1 MTRPRLWPAALV
13 LLLGGLWIARIWLT
27 GDAIRQFRII
37 GTIATTLLVTIL
49 LVVWLVFF
57 SRLSRR
63 TRLAG
68 AAVAIALFAL
78 MPALFRIRGVTGDL
92 QPIVEPRFGSA
103 VPLPEPPP
111 PAPAAQ
117 PTPAVAAAPAAS
129 VATTGSAA
137 APGPSGTPPAAPL
150 ASAAVS
156 AGGTGS
162 SLPEFPQF
170 LGPSRDGRLAGPRLA
185 RDWTARAPR
194 RLWRQPLG
202 QGWAGFAISGEIA
215 VTQEQ
220 RGDEER
226 VVAYELRSGRPL
238 WSHADRARYETVIAG
253 IGPRATPTIVG
264 GRVFA
269 MGATGIL
276 NALDLRSGAR
286 LWSRDVVKETEA
298 QVPEWGRSCSP
309 LVVDGRVVVIAGGTG
324 GRRLVAY
331 DAQSGETAWAAGE
344 GGASYSSPTLA
355 TLAGR
360 PQLVVLNGASVSGH
374 DPATGAVLWEHP
386 FPREQPNVAL
396 PLPLGPDRLLVSV
409 GYGVGSKVYRVG
421 ETNGA
426 LRATLEWESPRL
438 KSKFANLLAHGGF
451 VYGLDDGVLTCLDPA
466 TGERRWKSGRHGHG
480 QLLLVAGLLLVQTEE
495 GELVLV
501 DPSPDAYRELTRF
514 QALDGKTWNPPA
526 LAGPLLLVRNDRE
539 AAAYEL
545 PVE

>member
-92 QPIVEPRFGSA
+92 RPIVEPRFGSA
-103 VPLPEPPP
+103 APLPEPPP

-117 PTPAVAAAPAAS
+117 PTPAVAAAPSAS
-129 VATTGSAA
+129 VPTTASAA

-150 ASAAVS
+150 ASAAAS
-156 AGGTGS
+156 AGGTGAS
-162 SLPEFPQF
+162 PLEFPQF
-170 LGPSRDGRLAGPRLA
+170 LGPSRDGTLAGPRLA

-264 GRVFA
+264 GRVYA

-276 NALDLRSGAR
+276 NALDLGSGAR

-501 DPSPDAYRELTRF
+501 DPSPDAYLELTRF

-526 LAGPLLLVRNDRE
+526 LAGSLLLVRNDRE